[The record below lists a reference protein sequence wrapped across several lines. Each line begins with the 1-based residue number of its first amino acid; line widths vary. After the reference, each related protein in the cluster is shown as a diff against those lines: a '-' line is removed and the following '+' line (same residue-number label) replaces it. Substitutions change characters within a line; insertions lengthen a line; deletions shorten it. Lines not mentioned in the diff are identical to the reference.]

1 MDMVKASEIFIKTP
15 LQVAPGRIEKAMQ
28 RALVTVEQAAAQQR
42 EIFAERL
49 RTLRKNAGLTQ
60 AQLAEKAGMT
70 ASVIARYET
79 GKAMPRQK
87 AIEKLAAAL
96 NVAPAALDI
105 NITDVYGGYID
116 TALLR
121 RHGVN
126 VRIVQPGLY
135 ALSFSGCPEIAI
147 TASDLSDFW
156 DSCSDE
162 TMKAFTKV
170 MENHFVNLLM
180 RELYERN
187 AADQNASDTPPE

>member
-1 MDMVKASEIFIKTP
+1 MKALYNPEAIKNHIEE
-15 LQVAPGRIEKAMQ
+15 ANRI
-28 RALVTVEQAAAQQR
+28 TVVMAAQAER
-42 EIFAERL
+42 ELFAERL

-60 AQLAEKAGMT
+60 KQLADKAGLSQT
-70 ASVIARYET
+70 VITRYET
-79 GKAMPRQK
+79 GGAMPRPK

-96 NVAPAALDI
+96 DVAPAALDI
-105 NITDVYGGYID
+105 NITDVDGYVD